1 MNTKSHWKV
10 LNKWVDR
17 LRESMSHQGE
27 AERERLTECGGT
39 EELKRKPGN
48 VKFKLSLEGIDFKGE
63 WIQYD
68 DVRRFDIKMCWK

>member
-1 MNTKSHWKV
+1 M
-10 LNKWVDR
+10 R
-17 LRESMSHQGE
+17 HQGE

-63 WIQYD
+63 
-68 DVRRFDIKMCWK
+68 